1 MRLTVWHNTDSDGRF
16 YGYLPDHPMLRT
28 FSYTTNDGAHE
39 AELKRAVT
47 LFNSDLELLDGT
59 DREIAAHY
67 RFLGIPSFSK
77 GDGLSIRPGEGGR
90 EKFWASNGR
99 DLLPQDRPFTHL
111 ALGDVWGTHALGH
124 RVRYAIPAMDSG
136 IREGLFETDGSET
149 SAQEE
154 IAAHHGRAPH
164 EVIVIAGPHP
174 PSASL
179 PH

>member
-1 MRLTVWHNTDSDGRF
+1 MRLTVWHNTDVDGRF
-16 YGYLPDHPMLRT
+16 YGYLPGHPMLRT
-28 FSYTTNDGAHE
+28 FSYTTDDGAHE

-77 GDGLSIRPGEGGR
+77 GDGLSIRPGDGGR
-90 EKFWASNGR
+90 EKFWASNGS